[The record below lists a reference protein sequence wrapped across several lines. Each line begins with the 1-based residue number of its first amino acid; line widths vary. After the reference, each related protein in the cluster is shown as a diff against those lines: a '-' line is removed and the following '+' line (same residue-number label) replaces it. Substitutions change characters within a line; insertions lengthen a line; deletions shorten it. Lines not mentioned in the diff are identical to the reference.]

1 MKIFLRFEIKTVD
14 PHINVRVYN
23 EPKKAGDSAVHLL
36 TVDCDELPDLV
47 SQFGVM
53 SMPTVIFFH
62 QGQPVEKLIGL
73 RPKDAYR
80 NLIANYPS
88 STESA

>member
-1 MKIFLRFEIKTVD
+1 M
-14 PHINVRVYN
+14 NC
-23 EPKKAGDSAVHLL
+23 PKLQVSASTLVLSPILDELHEEYGGAVHLL
-36 TVDCDELPDLV
+36 KVDCDELPDLA

-62 QGQPVEKLIGL
+62 QGRPVEKLIGL

-80 NLIANYPS
+80 NLIAKYPS

>member
-1 MKIFLRFEIKTVD
+1 MDELHEEYGR
-14 PHINVRVYN
+14 
-23 EPKKAGDSAVHLL
+23 AVHLL
-36 TVDCDELPDLV
+36 KVDCDELPDLA

-62 QGQPVEKLIGL
+62 QGRPVEKLIGL

-80 NLIANYPS
+80 NLIAKYPS